1 MLLIPALKLGG
12 TLVKFAAPY
21 RKVERGHPGE
31 GCQIDLLIGTER
43 ALYTI
48 AVKRKHEIG
57 AEIEHEMDRKIA
69 NLPKRRNQS
78 IRTVL
83 VFDGTLSAQ
92 LESDNYFDH
101 LLPADQLLLGR

>member
-1 MLLIPALKLGG
+1 MFSEERKNLI
-12 TLVKFAAPY
+12 
-21 RKVERGHPGE
+21 H
-31 GCQIDLLIGTER
+31 C
-43 ALYTI
+43 YTI
-48 AVKRKHEIG
+48 EVKRKHEIG